1 MTRIKISAAILG
13 LLLLASVV
21 SGVWVN
27 VRCGRLIS
35 AADRVAELS
44 ESGADAEAVAAAK
57 RLEQDWENF
66 RKTASV
72 LIRSDRLSEV
82 DRICTRISYYAE
94 NGRDELVPEL
104 IELHHILEQLR
115 DGETPEWRTVL

>member
-1 MTRIKISAAILG
+1 MTRVKISAAILG

-44 ESGADAEAVAAAK
+44 ESGAAAEAVAEAK
-57 RLEQDWENF
+57 ALEQDWESF
-66 RKTASV
+66 RIIASV

-94 NGRDELVPEL
+94 NGSEELVPEL
-104 IELHHILEQLR
+104 VELHHILEQLR
-115 DGETPEWRTVL
+115 DGETPKATTVL

>member
-1 MTRIKISAAILG
+1 MTRVKISAAILG

-44 ESGADAEAVAAAK
+44 ERGADGEAVAEAK
-57 RLEQDWENF
+57 ALEQDWENF